1 MDKKN
6 IELDDT
12 AIEDY
17 EFQYYESP
25 ISISDININKIIV
38 SNKLL
43 FGKQDFKYFI
53 GYKDARKIRSLYIFR
68 SRMGIYKKYFDQTK
82 YMCFLIK

>member
-25 ISISDININKIIV
+25 ISISDININRIIV

-53 GYKDARKIRSLYIFR
+53 GYKDARKVRSLYIFR
-68 SRMGIYKKYFDQTK
+68 SRMGIYKKDFDQTK
-82 YMCFLIK
+82 YMYFLIK